1 VRSLYLSQRFFIVFT
16 AIAFGFALSFR
27 LRWMFNPMQILFV
40 CALGILLADLLLLY
54 VAKLDIKAQ
63 RVLPKTTSLG
73 DKNPVFLHLENN
85 SAIKLTARVL
95 DELPI
100 ELQNRDF
107 EEIITLKPKEKRTI
121 SYEIR
126 PQTRGEYAF
135 GNLNLMVRSVIGLWA
150 RRIQPVGPA
159 VTAVHPSII
168 HMKEM
173 ELRMM
178 HQLSHLGG
186 IKKIRN
192 LGSSYEFEQIKNY
205 TEGDDYRHINWRA
218 SGRHATLMVNQ
229 YVQEK
234 SQNVYCVIDKSRVM
248 HMPFHGLSLMDY
260 AINSTLALSNIIL
273 KKDDKVGLFTFSDVM
288 GSTIQADRRSNHLGR
303 IMQAL
308 YKEQQR
314 MVESN
319 YELLYQ
325 ATHKLLSVRS
335 LLILFTNFES
345 MYALERQLPYL
356 RRIHKSHLLTVI
368 FFENTE
374 IEQLA
379 QLPALT
385 QEGVF
390 QKITAR
396 RFIHEKQEMVRRLKQ
411 FGIQAVLTKPQDLSV
426 ATINKYLEL
435 KARGLI

>member
-1 VRSLYLSQRFFIVFT
+1 MRSLYLSQRFFIVFT
-16 AIAFGFALSFR
+16 AIAFGFALSYKFR
-27 LRWMFNPMQILFV
+27 WLFNPMQVILV
-40 CALGILLADLLLLY
+40 CAVGVWLADLLLLT
-54 VAKLDIKAQ
+54 VTKLNIEAR
-63 RVLPKTTSLG
+63 RVLPKSTSLG
-73 DKNPVFLHLENN
+73 DKNPVHLHFENK
-85 SAIKLTARVL
+85 SPISITARVL

-107 EEIITLKPKEKRTI
+107 EETISLKPKEKKSIT
-121 SYEIR
+121 YDFR
-126 PQTRGEYAF
+126 PVTRGEYAF
-135 GNLNLMVRSVIGLWA
+135 GNLNLLAKTKIGLWA
-150 RRIQPVGPA
+150 RRIQPAGPA

-186 IKKIRN
+186 IKKMRN
-192 LGSSYEFEQIKNY
+192 IGISYEFEQIKNY

-229 YVQEK
+229 YVQER

-248 HMPFHGLSLMDY
+248 HMPFNGLSLMDY
-260 AINSTLALSNIIL
+260 AVNSTLALSNIIL

-288 GSTIQADRRSNHLGR
+288 GSTIQADRRSNQLGR
-303 IMQAL
+303 IMDAL
-308 YKEQQR
+308 YKEQHR
-314 MVESN
+314 KVEAN

-356 RRIHKSHLLTVI
+356 RRINKTHLLTVI

-379 QLPALT
+379 QLPAKT
-385 QEGVF
+385 QEGIF

-396 RFIHEKQEMVRRLKQ
+396 KFMQDKQEIVRRLKQ
-411 FGIQAVLTKPQDLSV
+411 YGIQAVLTKPQDLSV